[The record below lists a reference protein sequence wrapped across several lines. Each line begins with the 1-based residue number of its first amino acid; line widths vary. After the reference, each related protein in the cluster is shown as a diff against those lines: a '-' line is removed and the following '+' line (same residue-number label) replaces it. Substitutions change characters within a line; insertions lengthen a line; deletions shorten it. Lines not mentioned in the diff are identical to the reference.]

1 MPDESELI
9 AMRAKGIVCVGSDDR
24 PLVRCSFCIDGH
36 VYAGVYDRLK
46 RCLVCLGTGR
56 IPALDCPLCCEPLAD
71 DHSKVYSVAG
81 AKAHK
86 APLGS
91 VVHPSV
97 NVAADTE

>member
-1 MPDESELI
+1 MT
-9 AMRAKGIVCVGSDDR
+9 VTDDR

-36 VYAGVYDRLK
+36 VYAGVYDRPK

-81 AKAHK
+81 RPVSSDHRA
-86 APLGS
+86 
-91 VVHPSV
+91 VHLDCLPFR
-97 NVAADTE
+97 